1 MVVRSTSWSENRLK
15 WKAVFVNLFFLR
27 HEKAQKN
34 EEKLSP
40 HPRLKTNYSNNNEK
54 LMAAVRNAFCALR
67 NVKEINW
74 VILCFPRLLYPLLQ
88 HSLFVHMQNS
98 RASRKTYLVACQKVF
113 FFLCC
118 VFFFGEAMKGWA
130 VWKTKKLSRTEK
142 CNFQGWT
149 WARRK
154 TRMWKCKFLSTF
166 RTVSCHQAQG
176 IS

>member
-118 VFFFGEAMKGWA
+118 VFFSARPWKDERFG
-130 VWKTKKLSRTEK
+130 
-142 CNFQGWT
+142 
-149 WARRK
+149 RRK
-154 TRMWKCKFLSTF
+154 SFREQKNAISNGEREREGKLACGNANFYQLSARYHVTKP
-166 RTVSCHQAQG
+166 RV
-176 IS
+176 